1 LIKVLEEAKQDV
13 PDRSVIQSILHQ
25 SQRINIY
32 NDLSVFE
39 VLSNAPMAQ
48 TTTEKD
54 SGALWIMM
62 DQLQS
67 VEGVEVAA

>member
-1 LIKVLEEAKQDV
+1 
-13 PDRSVIQSILHQ
+13 
-25 SQRINIY
+25 
-32 NDLSVFE
+32 
-39 VLSNAPMAQ
+39 MAQ

-62 DQLQS
+62 DQLQN